1 MEEKLNMVEEKLNT
15 VIEVLLQYMK
25 SSPTYHGGKE
35 FVEQLIEQLEELQ

>member
-25 SSPTYHGGKE
+25 SSPTYHGSKE
-35 FVEQLIEQLEELQ
+35 FDEWLIERLEELE